1 MENRIEIVYT
11 YDLVAIRQLDAKKWS
26 EVIENRMSETT
37 VSTYA
42 DSQKS
47 RSIQRSS
54 PALPRFPPSRS
65 ATSDNTTRMTTT
77 LILLLHDVCM
87 NNCYCICHIGRCFFN
102 NAINKYGSRIDYISK
117 QWGGAIRA

>member
-77 LILLLHDVCM
+77 LILLLHDVSADLKAL
-87 NNCYCICHIGRCFFN
+87 
-102 NAINKYGSRIDYISK
+102 AIVWLLADPVRWY
-117 QWGGAIRA
+117 AIAMV